1 MHIRSVV
8 VVNVAL
14 MCALA
19 FMDTGCRTKA
29 GGWRWPWQK
38 DTSLINDA
46 GLADNVDVQSV
57 IDDKGNLVGGDGAGA
72 RFENTCQPVQGVKFA
87 PIYFALDSYA
97 LAPSE
102 EAKVQQVGQH
112 LLQNATHVLVVEGH
126 CDERGS
132 NEYNLALGENRA
144 QSVRSY
150 LVSLGVGAERIQTR
164 SFGEEK
170 PAVAGSGEEAWH
182 LNRRGEF
189 ALYQK

>member
-38 DTSLINDA
+38 DTSLVNDPA
-46 GLADNVDVQSV
+46 LANNVDVPSV
-57 IDDKGNLVGGDGAGA
+57 IDGQTGALVSGD
-72 RFENTCQPVQGVKFA
+72 RFETTCQPVQGVKFS
-87 PIYFALDSYA
+87 PVYFAFDSYA
-97 LAPSE
+97 LPPSE
-102 EAKVQQVGQH
+102 EAKVQQVAQH
-112 LLQNATHVLVVEGH
+112 LQQNATHVVVVEGH

-144 QSVRSY
+144 QAVRSY
-150 LVSLGVGAERIQTR
+150 LVNLGIGGERIQTR